1 MKLVNAEYGIT
12 LELDEN
18 KATVL
23 VIEAKELRIRI
34 LEDLYQQCQGES
46 AGFVLSEHDQILKI
60 QKTADILLS
69 PFSLDC
75 NNRKVL
81 TKLYQE
87 IRECGNEE
95 FFSEKE
101 KINSDILLFFDKM
114 MANVPYN
121 ITTTLDFDLIELCKL
136 YNVQLERTG
145 DTLLERLMDYIRAMS
160 QLCTYKVFI
169 LLNFTMYLSK
179 EELENLYEF
188 AAYQKIYLLFIE
200 YVASSSI
207 ADEKTCIIDEDGC
220 IINIEKSNL
229 QHLPSVKFGDN
240 PDEFEV

>member
-1 MKLVNAEYGIT
+1 MKLVNAEYGIA

-18 KATVL
+18 RITIL
-23 VIEAKELRIRI
+23 VIEAKKLRIKI
-34 LEDLYQQCQGES
+34 LEELYQQCQGENG
-46 AGFVLSEHDQILKI
+46 GFILSDHDQILKI
-60 QKTADILLS
+60 QKVVDILLS

-75 NNRKVL
+75 NNRKIL
-81 TKLYQE
+81 AKLYQE

-101 KINSDILLFFDKM
+101 EINSDILLLFDKI

-121 ITTTLDFDLIELCKL
+121 ITTTLDFDLAELCKL
-136 YNVQLERTG
+136 YNVQLEQTG
-145 DTLLERLMDYIRAMS
+145 ETLLERLMDYLRAMS

-179 EELENLYEF
+179 GELGKLYEF
-188 AAYQKIYLLFIE
+188 AAYQKVYLLFIE

-220 IINIEKSNL
+220 IINIEKDDL
-229 QHLPSVKFGDN
+229 QHLPGVRFGDD
-240 PDEFEV
+240 PDGFEV